1 MGCCNFGREDEL
13 FPFEE
18 EANRFIEGI
27 LPQWKIEREFNVE
40 TKKGELL
47 KFLSSVRNSLI
58 GYPEEGKLRYL
69 EKLLEKPVPEEN
81 RSVFFYISE
90 NYLIPFL
97 KRLVYYRANEPEGFK
112 ELLFLADE
120 ILRELSTFRK
130 SLNDGEKVE
139 LALDVLISA
148 LYQQME
154 G

>member
-1 MGCCNFGREDEL
+1 MGCCDFGKEDEL

-18 EANRFIEGI
+18 EAKRFIEGL
-27 LPQWKIEREFNVE
+27 LPQWKLEREFSIE

-47 KFLSSVRNSLI
+47 RFLSSVRNALI

-69 EKLLEKPVPEEN
+69 EKLLKRPISEES
-81 RSVFFYISE
+81 RMAFFYISE

-97 KRLVYYRANEPEGFK
+97 RRLVYYRANEPEGFK

-120 ILRELSTFRK
+120 ILKDLSTFRK
-130 SLNDGEKVE
+130 SLNDEEKVE